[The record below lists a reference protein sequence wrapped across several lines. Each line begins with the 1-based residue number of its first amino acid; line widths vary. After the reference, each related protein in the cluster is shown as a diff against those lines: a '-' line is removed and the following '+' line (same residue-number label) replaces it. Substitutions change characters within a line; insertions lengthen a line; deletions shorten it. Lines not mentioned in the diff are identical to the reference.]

1 MPETTTKNGAMFGKA
16 IRVRTITFIN
26 IKGSKIMSGCQCD
39 PQVVPDYTK
48 VGFNGESS
56 NALQSSVKTTN
67 TIESVQNQLS
77 STNVQALSLSAC
89 VGASYR
95 NGDVCFDFP
104 VFGNVCVNVPIGIP
118 ANANLRV
125 CGDVCT
131 TWGIPTGLKITLYV
145 NDQALWSGT
154 VVGSC

>member
-1 MPETTTKNGAMFGKA
+1 
-16 IRVRTITFIN
+16 
-26 IKGSKIMSGCQCD
+26 MSGCQCD

-48 VGFNGESS
+48 VGFNGEGS
-56 NALQSSVKTTN
+56 NQLQSSNVKSTN
-67 TIESVQNQLS
+67 TIESVQSQLKS
-77 STNVQALSLSAC
+77 SNVEALSLSAC

-104 VFGNVCVNVPIGIP
+104 VFGNVCVGVPISIP
-118 ANANLRV
+118 ANASLRV

-145 NDQALWSGT
+145 NNQALWSGT
-154 VVGSC
+154 VVGVC